1 MASHRYLLVYI
12 QCKGNDTELLPTVK
26 MTIHPCNVTPERG
39 MYGKSE
45 TVNYRWGSPAG
56 TGFLP
61 CALCNYRPT
70 G

>member
-1 MASHRYLLVYI
+1 MASQRWVISSAKEMTQSML
-12 QCKGNDTELLPTVK
+12 TVK

-45 TVNYRWGSPAG
+45 TVNYRWGPPAG

-61 CALCNYRPT
+61 CALCNYRT
-70 G
+70 TD